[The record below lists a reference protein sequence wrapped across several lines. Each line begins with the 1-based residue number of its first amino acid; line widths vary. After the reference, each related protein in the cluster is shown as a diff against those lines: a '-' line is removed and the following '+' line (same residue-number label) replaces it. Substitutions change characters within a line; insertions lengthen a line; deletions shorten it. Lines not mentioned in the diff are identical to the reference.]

1 LLAEHTL
8 SQAAKSYQY
17 DQAFYR
23 YIEAGAIRSAKA
35 VVPIVL
41 RELQPSSVL
50 DVGCGAGAWLSIY
63 RDLEITSFLG
73 IDGDYVQPGQLLIPH
88 KHFRGLN
95 ISQPF
100 MLDSKFDL
108 VQCLEVGEHLPESCS
123 ATLVDNLTRHSDRVL
138 FSAATPGQGG
148 ENHINE
154 QTFEFWRRLF
164 AAHGF
169 KPFDPFR
176 RLLRGRSEIESWY
189 RRNMILYVAG
199 DGIASLPASV
209 ASTAIADNQKIPEV
223 GSIVYKIR
231 SGIVSLLPLPWV
243 SRLAIAKHNAL
254 IAYRSRGAAK

>member
-1 LLAEHTL
+1 ML
-8 SQAAKSYQY
+8 SKAAKSYQY
-17 DQAFYR
+17 DKAFYR

-41 RELQPSSVL
+41 RELRPGTVL
-50 DVGCGAGAWLSIY
+50 DVGCGAGAWLSVY
-63 RDLEITSFLG
+63 RDLGVVEILG
-73 IDGDYVQPGQLLIPH
+73 IDGEYVTTQQLLIPASQ
-88 KHFRGLN
+88 FRGLN
-95 ISQPF
+95 VAQAF
-100 MLDSKFDL
+100 ALDRKFDL

-199 DGIASLPASV
+199 DAVASLPASV
-209 ASTAIADNQKIPEV
+209 ASKAIADNQKIPEV
-223 GSIVYKIR
+223 GSIGYKIR
-231 SGIVSLLPLPWV
+231 SGIISLLPTPWV

-254 IAYRSRGAAK
+254 IAYRGRGAAK